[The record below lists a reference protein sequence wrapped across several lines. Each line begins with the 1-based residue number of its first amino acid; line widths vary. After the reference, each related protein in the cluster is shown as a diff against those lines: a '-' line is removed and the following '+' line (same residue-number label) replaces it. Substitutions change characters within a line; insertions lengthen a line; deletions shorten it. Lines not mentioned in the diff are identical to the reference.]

1 MKAQDFLTK
10 YGKDGRIT
18 RSEIK
23 DYFTGNLANLEQK
36 AKNFGV
42 MIGEKGLQYIKQE
55 LGSQQAPIPFAPG
68 LSVADV
74 KNIDPIFPVES
85 YVGPFV
91 GPIQEGPEGFYEV
104 YGADGKITKE
114 ELKNHFTGKLENVE
128 RKAANK
134 GIKLG
139 DKAIAYI
146 RNQLGTDNPSKE
158 EMVTVNYGSGTI
170 TVPASQAGN
179 LTVNGTNL
187 VELAA
192 ANTPQAPGSSPVV
205 ENQPETQTQGV
216 DIGGIINQITSG
228 SGGINP
234 TEDNPFGV
242 ETETASPY
250 VSAPGQPTDSVE
262 DQGVEAGGVGDTTPA
277 TSYVPT
283 DEDRAYSESQ
293 SRTQYGFNPTAY
305 LAAYTDVA
313 NLAKEFAG
321 EDTSDQE
328 RAYLGGLND
337 ARGTNFSD
345 FSQMNTNDAFESI
358 AYRHNELVGF
368 DEGRTNKEEYQ
379 EKAQEFEEGKLDDFI
394 KGLKDAVVSS
404 SASGA
409 QAGGVGGV

>member
-23 DYFTGNLANLEQK
+23 DHFSGNLANLENK

-42 MIGEKGLQYIKQE
+42 MIGEKGLEYIRQE
-55 LGSQQAPIPFAPG
+55 LGSQQAPPPYALG

-85 YVGPFV
+85 YAGPFV
-91 GPIQEGPEGFYEV
+91 GPIQGGPEGFYEV
-104 YGADGKITKE
+104 YGADGKITRE

-146 RNQLGTDNPSKE
+146 RNQLAKDEVTPS
-158 EMVTVNYGSGTI
+158 
-170 TVPASQAGN
+170 
-179 LTVNGTNL
+179 
-187 VELAA
+187 
-192 ANTPQAPGSSPVV
+192 APGSTPVV
-205 ENQPETQTQGV
+205 VNQPETQTENV
-216 DIGGIINQITSG
+216 DSESIVDQITSG
-228 SGGINP
+228 AGA
-234 TEDNPFGV
+234 DN
-242 ETETASPY
+242 TSTT
-250 VSAPGQPTDSVE
+250 TDSTDYSFTDTGAV
-262 DQGVEAGGVGDTTPA
+262 DTSTDTTPE
-277 TSYVPT
+277 TPPTPYVPT
-283 DEDRAYSESQ
+283 DKDRAYSEAQ

-305 LAAYTDVA
+305 LAAYADVA

-321 EDTSDQE
+321 EDTSDRE
-328 RAYLGGLND
+328 RDYLGGIND

-368 DEGRTNKEEYQ
+368 DEGRTNEEQYQ
-379 EKAQEFEEGKLDDFI
+379 EKAQEFEEGKLDGFI
-394 KGLKDAVVSS
+394 QGLKDAVAST
-404 SASGA
+404 SATGA
-409 QAGGVGGV
+409 QSGGVGGL